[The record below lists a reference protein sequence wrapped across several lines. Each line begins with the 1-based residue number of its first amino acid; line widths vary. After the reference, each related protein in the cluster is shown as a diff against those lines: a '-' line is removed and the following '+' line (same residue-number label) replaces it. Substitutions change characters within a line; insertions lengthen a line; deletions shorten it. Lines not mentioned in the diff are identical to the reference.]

1 MTIEQLKQVFH
12 ERGIRHVKLGVF
24 DLDGVLRGKY
34 VSPEKFFSAAE
45 GGLGFCDVIFGWDS
59 SDALYDNVSVTG
71 WHTGYP
77 DTDARID
84 PTTFRVI
91 PWERDTALLLLD
103 IDLPMAPRTVL
114 RNVEE
119 KARTMGYRAFF
130 SAEYEFFFFRET
142 AQSAREKNYRNLT
155 PLSPGMFGYSAL
167 RASTNAEFLHQILD
181 SLREYDIELEA
192 LHTETGPGVY
202 EAAIRYAPVLK
213 AADKAALFKT
223 AIKEIAAR
231 NGLIVT
237 FMAKWNAALPGCSG
251 HLHQSLWDLDA
262 QTNLFHTDSKGDDTG
277 MSELMLQYIG
287 GQLALMPEVMAMICP
302 TINSYKRTVPGT
314 WAAIN
319 ASWGV
324 ENRTTALRAIPS
336 GAKSTRVE
344 YRLAGADGNPYLTMA
359 AALASGLYGVENKI
373 APQAPVSSSAYEGKL
388 PLLPRTLEE
397 STARMKSSKVVRAL
411 LGDAFVDHF
420 TATREWE
427 VRQAQAAVSSWELE
441 RYFEII

>member
-24 DLDGVLRGKY
+24 DLDGVLRAKY

-45 GGLGFCDVIFGWDS
+45 NGLGFCDVIFGWDS

-77 DTDARID
+77 DTTAHVD

-103 IDLPMAPRTVL
+103 MDVPMAPRTVL
-114 RNVEE
+114 RRVEE
-119 KARTMGYRAFF
+119 KARALGYRAFF

-142 AQSAREKNYRNLT
+142 AQSARQKNYRDLT

-181 SLREYDIELEA
+181 SLREYDVELEG

-251 HLHQSLWDLDA
+251 HLHQSLWDSEG
-262 QTNLFHTDSKGDDTG
+262 QTNLFHDPSAEMG
-277 MSELMLQYIG
+277 MSALMRHYVG

-319 ASWGV
+319 VSWGV
-324 ENRTTALRAIPS
+324 ENRTTALRAIPG

-359 AALASGLYGVENKI
+359 AALASGLYGVEKKI
-373 APQAPVSSSAYEGKL
+373 EPPPPVSSSAYDGKL
-388 PLLPRTLEE
+388 QLRPRTLEE
-397 STARMKSSKVVRAL
+397 STARMKSSAVVREL

-427 VRQAQAAVSSWELE
+427 VRQAQAAVTSWELE

>member
-45 GGLGFCDVIFGWDS
+45 SGLGFCDVIFGWDS

-77 DTDARID
+77 DTQARVD

-103 IDLPMAPRTVL
+103 MDLPIAPRTLL
-114 RNVEE
+114 RHVEE
-119 KARTMGYRAFF
+119 KARTMGFRAFF

-142 AQSAREKNYRNLT
+142 AQSAREKHYRDLT

-181 SLREYDIELEA
+181 SLREYDVELEG

-202 EAAIRYAPVLK
+202 EAAIRYAPLLK

-251 HLHQSLWDLDA
+251 HLHQSLWDHEA
-262 QTNLFHTDSKGDDTG
+262 QTNLFYDAADPKG
-277 MSELMLQYIG
+277 MSALMRYYIG

-319 ASWGV
+319 VSWGV
-324 ENRTTALRAIPS
+324 ENRTTALRAIPA

-359 AALASGLYGVENKI
+359 AALASGLHGVENKI
-373 APQAPVSSSAYEGKL
+373 DPAPPVSSSAYDVKL
-388 PLLPRTLEE
+388 PRLPRTLED
-397 STARMKSSKVVRAL
+397 STARMRSSAVVRAL
-411 LGDAFVDHF
+411 LGDAFVDHY

-427 VRQAQAAVSSWELE
+427 VRQAQAAVTSWELE

>member
-1 MTIEQLKQVFH
+1 MTIDQLKEVFN

-24 DLDGVLRGKY
+24 DLDGVLRAKY

-59 SDALYDNVSVTG
+59 SDALYDNVKITG

-77 DTDARID
+77 DARASAD
-84 PTTFRVI
+84 LNSFRVI
-91 PWERDTALLLLD
+91 PWEKDTALFLLD
-103 IDLPMAPRTVL
+103 MEMPVAPRRVL
-114 RNVEE
+114 HQVDE
-119 KARTMGYRAFF
+119 KARKMGYRPFF

-142 AQSAREKNYRNLT
+142 AETARQKHYRDLT

-167 RASTNAEFLHQILD
+167 RASTHAEFLHQLLD
-181 SLREYDIELEA
+181 NLREYDVELEG

-202 EAAIRYAPVLK
+202 EAAIRYAPLLK

-223 AIKEIAAR
+223 VVKEIAAR

-237 FMAKWNAALPGCSG
+237 FMAKVNASLPGSSG
-251 HLHQSLWDLDA
+251 HLHQSLWNADGNK
-262 QTNLFHTDSKGDDTG
+262 NLFYDKKDPRGI
-277 MSELMLQYIG
+277 SELMRQYIG

-314 WAAIN
+314 WAPVGV
-319 ASWGV
+319 SWGV
-324 ENRTTALRAIPS
+324 ENRTTALRAIPG

-344 YRLAGADGNPYLTMA
+344 YRLAGADGNPYLAMA
-359 AALASGLYGVENKI
+359 AALASGLHGIENRMEP
-373 APQAPVSSSAYEGKL
+373 AAAVAGSAYDGNL
-388 PLLPRTLEE
+388 PALPRSLAE
-397 STARMKSSKVVRAL
+397 STARMKSSAAVRAIF
-411 LGDAFVDHF
+411 GDIFVDHF

-427 VRQAQAAVSSWELE
+427 VKQFEKAVTNWEME

>member
-12 ERGIRHVKLGVF
+12 ERGIRHVKLGIF
-24 DLDGVLRGKY
+24 DLDGVLRAKY

-45 GGLGFCDVIFGWDS
+45 TGLGFCDVIFGWDS

-77 DTDARID
+77 DATARMD
-84 PTTFRVI
+84 LTTFRVI

-103 IDLPMAPRTVL
+103 VDLPMAPRTVL

-119 KARTMGYRAFF
+119 KARALGFRAYF

-142 AQSAREKNYRNLT
+142 AESARQKHYRDLT
-155 PLSPGMFGYSAL
+155 PLSPSMFGYSAL

-202 EAAIRYAPVLK
+202 EAAIRYAPLLK

-251 HLHQSLWDLDA
+251 HLHQSLWDTEG
-262 QTNLFHTDSKGDDTG
+262 QTNLFHDDANG
-277 MSELMLQYIG
+277 MSALMRHYIG

-336 GAKSTRVE
+336 GAKSARVE

-359 AALASGLYGVENKI
+359 AALATGLYGVENKMEP
-373 APQAPVSSSAYEGKL
+373 AEPVTSSAYAGKL

-397 STARMKSSKVVRAL
+397 STARMKSSAAVRKL

-427 VRQAQAAVSSWELE
+427 VRQAQAAVGSWELE